1 MEKLEDVLK
10 NLKIPKNISG
20 ESTDT
25 WSSGA
30 SPKESSSDNA
40 CPICNDTRW
49 VTPDVP
55 FGHPDFGKA
64 VPCTCALQEWE
75 GQKTD
80 RLRRYSNLGALTRLT
95 FDNLTPQGRSPDPEN
110 QRLFGKALEAAQAYA
125 ENPRGWLVLVGASG
139 SGKTHLA
146 AAIANRCIEQG
157 ISVFF
162 MVVPDLLDHL
172 RATFAPSSE
181 TTYDELF
188 EQVRNV
194 PLLVLDDLGTQ
205 SCSPWATEKLF
216 QVLNHRFNSQL
227 PTVVTTNVTLEKLDE
242 SLYSRLTDPALSR
255 VYVVEKHPSMLP
267 SVDNLELTLPSG
279 MTFESFKPRG
289 RNLVGKAR
297 ENLESVFRAALTFA
311 ESLDGWLVLMGPPG
325 RGKTHLA
332 AAIAHYQ
339 RQKGT
344 EVLFIVVADLLDLLR
359 SAYDPDSKVTY
370 DTLFNK
376 VRTIPLLI
384 LDDYGEQSVKPW
396 AKEKLYQII
405 NYRYN
410 ARLATVITTSF
421 AAEEIY
427 PPIKSRM
434 LDPQVASAFAITE
447 APDYRS
453 ESTTGQ
459 RHLGTQGRGRRPL

>member
-1 MEKLEDVLK
+1 MVEKLEDVLK

-25 WSSGA
+25 WSSDA
-30 SPKESSSDNA
+30 SREGPSSDNV

-80 RLRRYSNLGALTRLT
+80 RLRRYSNLGPLTRLT
-95 FDNLTPQGRSPDPEN
+95 FDSLIPQGRSPDPEN

-146 AAIANRCIEQG
+146 AAIANHCIEQG

-172 RATFAPSSE
+172 RATFAPSSD

-205 SCSPWATEKLF
+205 SSSPWATEKLF
-216 QVLNHRFNSQL
+216 QLLNHRFNTQL
-227 PTVVTTNVTLEKLDE
+227 PTVVTTSVMLEQLDE
-242 SLYSRLTDPALSR
+242 NLETRLTDPALSR
-255 VYVVEKHPSMLP
+255 VYVVEKGSSILNTLDSLDLP
-267 SVDNLELTLPSG
+267 LPSG
-279 MTFESFKPRG
+279 MTFETFDSSG
-289 RNLVGKAR
+289 RNLVGEAR
-297 ENLESVFRAALTFA
+297 RNLDDAFRAALTFA
-311 ESLDGWLVLMGPPG
+311 ESLDGWLVFMGPPG

-339 RQKGT
+339 RRNGT
-344 EVLFIVVADLLDLLR
+344 DVLFILVSDLLDYLR
-359 SAYDPDSKVTY
+359 ATFAPESNMTY
-370 DTLFNK
+370 DQLFNR
-376 VRTIPLLI
+376 VRSVQLLV
-384 LDDYGEQSVKPW
+384 LDDYGEQAATPW

-410 ARLATVITTSF
+410 ARLPTVITTSLSL
-421 AAEEIY
+421 EEIDTR
-427 PPIKSRM
+427 ISSR
-434 LDPQVASAFAITE
+434 LADPGLTTFFAIT

-453 ESTTGQ
+453 GGIGGPVRRERSGRGQ
-459 RHLGTQGRGRRPL
+459 RSL